1 MTNVLNMHTCSIG
14 LINLFIVVVYISHD
28 KLIQISD
35 HLISCPSV
43 SNISRFFFPHVC
55 RIKPLVALEDGVID
69 LFTKLARGG
78 GSDFSPYRT
87 DIGSVRRALNFLRF
101 EDLALF
107 QRPATT
113 SKIRQGV
120 RTQFLIIKLLP
131 RR

>member
-55 RIKPLVALEDGVID
+55 RIKPLVALEDGVIG
-69 LFTKLARGG
+69 LSTKLARGG
-78 GSDFSPYRT
+78 WERFFTLSNGSP
-87 DIGSVRRALNFLRF
+87 
-101 EDLALF
+101 
-107 QRPATT
+107 
-113 SKIRQGV
+113 
-120 RTQFLIIKLLP
+120 LP
-131 RR
+131 RMIMFEPPLPLRPPRLCVKPPRSCEA